1 MKFSVNKSELY
12 TVLKLE
18 EKSIDSLNAPQLK
31 SELVFFR
38 NEGVENIIIDLEE
51 VTYVDSSGLSA
62 ILTGYRLWRTA
73 GLFILTGT
81 QHSAVRR
88 LIEISKLD
96 KILLLIPT
104 LDESID
110 YVMMEQ
116 LEKEFLSEEE

>member
-1 MKFSVNKSELY
+1 MKYSVNKGDLY

-38 NEGVENIIIDLEE
+38 NEGVENIIIDLGE
-51 VTYVDSSGLSA
+51 VEYVDSSGLSA
-62 ILTGYRLWRTA
+62 ILTGNRLWRDA
-73 GLFILTGT
+73 GLFIISQAKHT
-81 QHSAVRR
+81 AVKR

-96 KILLLIPT
+96 QILIIIPT
-104 LDESID
+104 IDESID
-110 YVMMEQ
+110 YIKMEQ

>member
-1 MKFSVNKSELY
+1 MKFSVDKSELY

-18 EKSIDSLNAPQLK
+18 ESSIDSLNAPQLK

-38 NEGVENIIIDLEE
+38 NEGVENIILDMEA
-51 VTYVDSSGLSA
+51 VSYVDSSGLSA
-62 ILTGYRLWRTA
+62 ILTGYRLWREA

-81 QHSAVRR
+81 KHPAVQR

-96 KILLLIPT
+96 KILILIPT

-110 YVMMEQ
+110 YVKMEQ

>member
-73 GLFILTGT
+73 GLFILTGA